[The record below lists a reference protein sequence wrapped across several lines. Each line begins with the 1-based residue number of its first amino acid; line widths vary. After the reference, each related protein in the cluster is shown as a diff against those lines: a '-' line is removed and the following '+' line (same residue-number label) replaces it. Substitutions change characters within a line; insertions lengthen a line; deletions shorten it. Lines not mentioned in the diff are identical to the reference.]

1 VAKIKV
7 ILGARPGGVPVYFIA
22 AGGDENKEVV
32 MVSRSIRVKPDAD
45 LVSSLKTVLGMGNVW
60 IEG

>member
-1 VAKIKV
+1 
-7 ILGARPGGVPVYFIA
+7 
-22 AGGDENKEVV
+22 V